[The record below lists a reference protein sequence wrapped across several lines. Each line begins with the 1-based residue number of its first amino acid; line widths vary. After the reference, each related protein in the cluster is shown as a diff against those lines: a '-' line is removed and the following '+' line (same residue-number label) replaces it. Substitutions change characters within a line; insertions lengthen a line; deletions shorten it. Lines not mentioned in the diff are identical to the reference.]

1 MSMRLSDSITTLTA
15 KNQPCEVDGRAL
27 LAPTHGRPVNALRAW
42 QRGYARWL
50 VCSDTVV
57 AVAVVLLA
65 QGLRFGSVTGE
76 SLALYSNVDYAFVSA
91 AVLAG
96 WLAALAVQ
104 HSRAPQVLGH
114 GLEEYRRVWTATL
127 AVFAIVA
134 LVSSVF
140 RLEIARGYLA
150 LALPLGLVA
159 LTVNRMLARRYVAT
173 QRRKGRFANSVLAV
187 GHLSSARALVK
198 SLARQPEDGYRVV
211 GVCVPGGNGVQIP
224 AVEGIPTY
232 QHEGDIIGAVLSS
245 GADTVALT
253 SGHLDPDEI
262 RDLSWQLEKLDVDLL
277 VSPGI
282 VDVAGPRLMVRP
294 VGGLPLIHLDK
305 PQYEGAKRFQKR
317 AFDVCFAALALLA
330 VAPVMLV
337 AALAIKLTSR
347 GPVFYRSER
356 IGLDGQP
363 FEMIKFR
370 SMVVDADR
378 RVAEL
383 AAQSDGN
390 GVLFKMRR
398 DPRVTPVGRWMR
410 RYSIDELPQFI
421 NVLRREM
428 SIVGPR
434 PPLPTEVDRYDHQ
447 VRRRMLVP
455 PGITGLW
462 QVSGRSDLSWE
473 DSVRLD
479 LSYVENWSMVGD
491 LVIVASTV
499 KAVVLGSG
507 AY

>member
-1 MSMRLSDSITTLTA
+1 VTMRLTDSGAPLSA
-15 KNQPCEVDGRAL
+15 KI
-27 LAPTHGRPVNALRAW
+27 LATQRDASSTIDAVPLRPIIGLRAW
-42 QRGYARWL
+42 QRRYARWL
-50 VCSDTVV
+50 VCSDAVV
-57 AVAVVLLA
+57 AFAVVVLA
-65 QGLRFGSVTGE
+65 QGLRFGSMTGE
-76 SLALYSNVDYAFVSA
+76 RLALYSNVDYVFVSA
-91 AVLAG
+91 TVLAA
-96 WLAALAVQ
+96 WLVALAVQ

-114 GLEEYRRVWTATL
+114 GPEEYRRVWTATL

-134 LVSSVF
+134 LISSVF

-150 LALPLGLVA
+150 LALPLGLIA
-159 LTVNRMLARRYVAT
+159 LTVNRMLTRRYVAAA
-173 QRRKGRFANSVLAV
+173 RRNGRFVNSVLAV

-198 SLARQPEDGYRVV
+198 SLARHPPDGYRVV
-211 GVCVPGGNGVQIP
+211 GVCVPGDNGVQIP
-224 AVEGIPTY
+224 AVDGIPTY
-232 QHEGDIIGAVLSS
+232 QHQGDFTGAVITS
-245 GADTVALT
+245 GADTVVLT

-294 VGGLPLIHLDK
+294 VGGLPLIHVDK

-317 AFDVCFAALALLA
+317 AFDVGLATLALLA
-330 VAPVMLV
+330 AAPVMV
-337 AALAIKLTSR
+337 AAALAIKLTSR

-356 IGLDGQP
+356 IGLDGEP
-363 FEMIKFR
+363 FAMIKFR
-370 SMVVDADR
+370 SMVIDAEQR
-378 RVAEL
+378 LVQL

-398 DPRVTPVGRWMR
+398 DPRVTPVGRLLR

-428 SIVGPR
+428 SVVGPR
-434 PPLPTEVDRYDHQ
+434 PPLATEVDRYDHQ

-491 LVIVASTV
+491 FVIVASTA
-499 KAVVLGSG
+499 KAVLLGSG

>member
-1 MSMRLSDSITTLTA
+1 
-15 KNQPCEVDGRAL
+15 
-27 LAPTHGRPVNALRAW
+27 
-42 QRGYARWL
+42 
-50 VCSDTVV
+50 
-57 AVAVVLLA
+57 
-65 QGLRFGSVTGE
+65 
-76 SLALYSNVDYAFVSA
+76 
-91 AVLAG
+91 
-96 WLAALAVQ
+96 
-104 HSRAPQVLGH
+104 
-114 GLEEYRRVWTATL
+114 
-127 AVFAIVA
+127 
-134 LVSSVF
+134 
-140 RLEIARGYLA
+140 
-150 LALPLGLVA
+150 
-159 LTVNRMLARRYVAT
+159 MLARRYVAT

-434 PPLPTEVDRYDHQ
+434 PRCRPRSTATITRSGGACWCRQ
-447 VRRRMLVP
+447 VSP
-455 PGITGLW
+455 A
-462 QVSGRSDLSWE
+462 SGRSAAARTCRGRTRFAWISRTSKTGPWWAI
-473 DSVRLD
+473 S
-479 LSYVENWSMVGD
+479 
-491 LVIVASTV
+491 
-499 KAVVLGSG
+499 
-507 AY
+507 

>member
-1 MSMRLSDSITTLTA
+1 MSLSDSITAPVTTDTATKCDERLNIVRVAKQSRGTLR
-15 KNQPCEVDGRAL
+15 V
-27 LAPTHGRPVNALRAW
+27 W
-42 QRGYARWL
+42 QRRYARWL
-50 VCSDTVV
+50 VWSDAIVIV
-57 AVAVVLLA
+57 AAVALA
-65 QGLRFGSVTGE
+65 QALRFGSVTGDR
-76 SLALYSNVDYAFVSA
+76 LALYSNVDYAFVSV
-91 AVLAG
+91 AVLAA
-96 WLAALAVQ
+96 WLTALAVQ

-140 RLEIARGYLA
+140 RLDIARGYLA

-159 LTVNRMLARRYVAT
+159 LTVNRMLTRRYVAR
-173 QRRKGRFANSVLAV
+173 QRRNGRFINSVLAV
-187 GHLSSARALVK
+187 GHLSSARALVT
-198 SLARQPEDGYRVV
+198 SLARQPGDAYRVV
-211 GVCVPGGNGVQIP
+211 GVCVPGDNGVQIP
-224 AVEGIPTY
+224 AVDGIPTY
-232 QHEGDIIGAVLSS
+232 QHQGDITHAVLSS

-282 VDVAGPRLMVRP
+282 VDVAGPRLIVRP

-317 AFDVCFAALALLA
+317 AFDVCFATLALLA
-330 VAPVMLV
+330 VSPVMLA

-378 RVAEL
+378 RL
-383 AAQSDGN
+383 ADLVAQSDGN

-434 PPLPTEVDRYDHQ
+434 PPLPTEVDRYDHL

-499 KAVVLGSG
+499 KAVLLGSG